1 MEEIKD
7 ISKEEFIKQAKEL
20 GTSDN
25 EIKKAIKSVEKDP
38 ICTRGLGYAF
48 ELELLRNAKDFFSD

>member
-1 MEEIKD
+1 MEK

-48 ELELLRNAKDFFSD
+48 ELELLRSPDINFDD